1 MGFLLISSHMLQDM
15 YACIHTC
22 MNFKDRFKKTMLI
35 SILVY
40 ECFVYSFF
48 FPVLGLELRAL
59 CMLCRHST
67 TELHP

>member
-48 FPVLGLELRAL
+48 
-59 CMLCRHST
+59 SQY
-67 TELHP
+67 